1 VRKEWGTTPGGDMLN
16 EITDIIFSTCGRR
29 DITMET
35 DFIKDLKLNSFDIVN
50 ITMAFEERF
59 SISIPTKDL
68 RKLNTVRD
76 FIEYIAAK
84 GAK

>member
-1 VRKEWGTTPGGDMLN
+1 MLN